1 MSENKKRE
9 DETARNTPQSYLK
22 MARHEREG
30 SPQKVIE
37 YCNLGLTLPCDNES
51 VVAELYETAGDAFF
65 DIENFNNALKH
76 WQKAYDIYQAS
87 GSLPRAASVLIKIG
101 TLYEATMDFSNAE
114 TQFTKAG
121 ELFEQSGD
129 PNGIALCSYHIG
141 SMYFNNGDLHKALE
155 FLIKADELKTE
166 SEDRPYQIL
175 IGDVNNKLGEI
186 HSKLFN
192 FEDALKYFFEAMQV
206 YNYLDHPMG
215 IITVMNNIGEVFMKE
230 GLNEEAE
237 TFLKDGYEHAK
248 QSASRMT
255 ELKYLINLSELHSQK
270 GQFEEAYSRL
280 IQAYHLRD
288 MIFSQTLSKKIT
300 DIEARHEIDKK
311 EKELEIYRLKN
322 IDLQKANDIIK
333 SQNDELQTAY
343 LRMEQLA
350 QTDPLTGLSNR
361 RNIMEK
367 IKLETYR
374 SQRSGEPFSFL
385 LIDIDHFKSIN
396 DTYGHDCGDR
406 VLVAL
411 AGLLTAHMRKI
422 DVISRWGGEEFLA
435 LLPRTDKEGAAK
447 LAEKIRSVVEKAT
460 VASCGKKIFVTVTIG
475 VSVFDHSPS
484 VDQSIKEADEALYE
498 GKKYGRNR
506 VVVYKS
512 SSS

>member
-1 MSENKKRE
+1 MSENENRE
-9 DETARNTPQSYLK
+9 EKTVRNTPQNYLE
-22 MARHEREG
+22 MARREREG
-30 SPQKVIE
+30 APQKVIE
-37 YCNLGLTLPCDNES
+37 YCNLGLTLPCDKET
-51 VVAELYETAGDAFF
+51 VIAELYETAGDAFF
-65 DIENFNNALKH
+65 DIENFNSALKH
-76 WQKAYDIYQAS
+76 WQNAYDIYRKS
-87 GSLPRAASVLIKIG
+87 GSLPQAASVLIKIG
-101 TLYEATMDFSNAE
+101 KLYEATMDFSNAE
-114 TQFTKAG
+114 SQFTKAG
-121 ELFEQSGD
+121 ELFEQVGD

-141 SMYFNNGDLHKALE
+141 SMHFNNGDLHQALE
-155 FLIKADELKTE
+155 HLLKADELKTP
-166 SEDRPYQIL
+166 SDSRPYQIL

-206 YNYLDHPMG
+206 YNYLDYPMG

-230 GLNEEAE
+230 GLHEEAE

-280 IQAYHLRD
+280 IQAYNLRD

-333 SQNDELQTAY
+333 SQNEELQAAY

-374 SQRSGEPFSFL
+374 SQRSGEPFAFL

-396 DTYGHDCGDR
+396 DTFGHDCGDK

-411 AGLLTAHMRKI
+411 AGLLTTHMRKI
-422 DVISRWGGEEFLA
+422 DVVSRWGGEEFLA
-435 LLPRTDKEGAAK
+435 LLPRTGKEGATN
-447 LAEKIRSVVEKAT
+447 LAEKIRSAVEETPVV
-460 VASCGKKIFVTVTIG
+460 SCGKKVFLTVTIG

-484 VDQSIKEADEALYE
+484 VDQSIKAADEALYQ
-498 GKKYGRNR
+498 GKKYGRNK

-512 SSS
+512 SS

>member
-1 MSENKKRE
+1 MSETENRDEEKRP
-9 DETARNTPQSYLK
+9 NTPQNYLK
-22 MARHEREG
+22 MARLEREG

-37 YCNLGLTLPCDNES
+37 YCNLGLTLPCDNEG
-51 VVAELYETAGDAFF
+51 VIAELYETAGDAFF
-65 DIENFNNALKH
+65 DIENFNSALNH
-76 WQKAYDIYQAS
+76 WQKAYDIFRET
-87 GSLPRAASVLIKIG
+87 GSLPRAATVLIKIG
-101 TLYEATMDFSNAE
+101 KLYEATMDFSNAE
-114 TQFTKAG
+114 TNFTQAG
-121 ELFEQSGD
+121 GLFEQAGD
-129 PNGIALCSYHIG
+129 SNGVALCSYHVG

-155 FLIKADELKTE
+155 FLLKADELKKE
-166 SEDRPYQIL
+166 SENRLYQIL

-206 YNYLDHPMG
+206 YNYLDYPMG

-230 GLNEEAE
+230 GLHEEAE

-255 ELKYLINLSELHSQK
+255 ELKYLVNLSELHSQK

-333 SQNDELQTAY
+333 SQNEELQAAY

-374 SQRSGEPFSFL
+374 AQRSGEPFSFL

-406 VLVAL
+406 VLVSL
-411 AGLLTAHMRKI
+411 AAILTKHMRKI

-435 LLPRTDKEGAAK
+435 LLPRTDKEGAAN
-447 LAEKIRSVVEKAT
+447 LAEKIRSVVEKAP
-460 VASCGKKIFVTVTIG
+460 VASCGEKIFVTVTIG
-475 VSVFDHSPS
+475 VSVFDRSPS
-484 VDQSIKEADEALYE
+484 ADQSIKEADEALYQ
-498 GKKYGRNR
+498 GKKYGRNK
-506 VVVYKS
+506 VVVYKPS
-512 SSS
+512 S